1 MNSLLIRGRGE
12 RRRTSLHR
20 NLCNE
25 RRAFTLFES
34 ILALGLVVVLSALVF
49 AFVRDLSERRERV
62 IDAMTRQRG
71 VDLLL
76 DGVESDLFA
85 TAALA
90 PDGSPGIS
98 GRSGSIEI
106 FTRGVSGGTQ
116 SDGVYSRYEFRG
128 GRIEV
133 ARREQHDTRPLRPEV
148 VAESVS
154 RVRFRYFD
162 GKTWSSSFS
171 SDRQGLPVAVEVAVW
186 MTGRGTRDI
195 ADSGNEA
202 DIDPPD
208 RRRVIGVPDGPA
220 TGWKGGA

>member
-1 MNSLLIRGRGE
+1 MNSLLSRGRGE
-12 RRRTSLHR
+12 RHRTSPMR
-20 NLCNE
+20 TPSE
-25 RRAFTLFES
+25 KRRAFTLFES

-76 DGVESDLFA
+76 DAVESDLFA

-90 PDGSPGIS
+90 PDGSPGIL
-98 GRSGSIEI
+98 GRVNSIEI
-106 FTRGVSGGTQ
+106 FTRGVSGGTR
-116 SDGVYSRYEFRG
+116 SDGVYSRYDFG
-128 GRIEV
+128 SGRIEV
-133 ARREQHDTRPLRPEV
+133 ARREQHDTRPFRPEV
-148 VAESVS
+148 VAEGVS

-162 GKTWSSSFS
+162 GRSWSSSFS

-186 MTGRGTRDI
+186 TTGRGTREI

>member
-1 MNSLLIRGRGE
+1 MNSLPARGHREGHRASAE
-12 RRRTSLHR
+12 RPWPKG
-20 NLCNE
+20 
-25 RRAFTLFES
+25 RRAFTLFET

-62 IDAMTRQRG
+62 IDAMARQRG

-76 DGVESDLFA
+76 EGVESDLFA

-106 FTRGVSGGTQ
+106 FTRGVSGGTR
-116 SDGVYSRYEFRG
+116 SDGVYSRYEFVG

-133 ARREQHDTRPLRPEV
+133 ARREQHDTRPFRPEV
-148 VAESVS
+148 VAEGVS

-162 GKTWSSSFS
+162 GKSWSSSFS
-171 SDRQGLPVAVEVAVW
+171 SDRRGLPVAVEVAVW
-186 MTGRGTRDI
+186 TTGRGTREI